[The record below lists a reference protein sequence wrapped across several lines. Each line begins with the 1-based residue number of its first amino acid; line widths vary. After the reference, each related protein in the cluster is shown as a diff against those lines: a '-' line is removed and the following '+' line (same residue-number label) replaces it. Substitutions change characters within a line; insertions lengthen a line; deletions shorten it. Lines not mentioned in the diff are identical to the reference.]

1 MEMEEE
7 KIDKPKPDVPY
18 IVYESE
24 IARMERIN
32 KRFWVLI
39 ITLVALLCIT
49 NGAWLY
55 YESQMEVVETTVTQ
69 ENTDGTNNY
78 NYIGNDGDITN
89 GETNRQN
96 QESNP

>member
-7 KIDKPKPDVPY
+7 KNDKPKPDVPY

-55 YESQMEVVETTVTQ
+55 YESQMEETVITQDVDSGESAAYVTGIGDVYG
-69 ENTDGTNNY
+69 EGSTNS
-78 NYIGNDGDITN
+78 
-89 GETNRQN
+89 QAP
-96 QESNP
+96 QP